1 MKAIARKLIPMWIY
15 RKLSRV
21 YSYLLAWR
29 EGPICI
35 AKMAFGSGEMTH
47 RFRTLVHPFSF
58 QINEENRKV
67 VLGNLIKKEVMDGPL
82 PKDARFIVDAGG
94 YIGDSAALFLSRY
107 PHAQCLVLEP
117 GMAHAWASR
126 NLAAYGPRAILL
138 KAALM
143 QSAGAFRIV
152 EADTGTHVVADIAGT
167 VEVVTI
173 PQLLSRSPHGRIDIL
188 KIDIEGA
195 EVDLFKGGCDWLS
208 SVDCLSIELH
218 GDEAKREIPLTL
230 LAAGFE
236 LSRHGSLT
244 VAVRKLSRDKS

>member
-1 MKAIARKLIPMWIY
+1 MKKVIRSILPLRLYQLLARLY
-15 RKLSRV
+15 A
-21 YSYLLAWR
+21 YALAWR
-29 EGPICI
+29 EGPRFIYRL
-35 AKMAFGSGEMTH
+35 AWSSGEMTH

-58 QINEENRKV
+58 QIGEENRKV
-67 VLGNLIKKEVMDGPL
+67 VLGNLIKKEVIKGPL
-82 PKDARFIVDAGG
+82 PKDALFIVDAGG
-94 YIGDSAALFLSRY
+94 YIGDSAVLFLSRY

-117 GMAHAWASR
+117 GMAHAWAAR

-138 KAALM
+138 KSALM
-143 QSAGAFRIV
+143 RSVGAFRIM
-152 EADTGTHVVADIAGT
+152 EADTGTQVVADIAGT

-173 PQLLSRSPHGRIDIL
+173 PELLSRSPHGRIDIF

-244 VAVRKLSRDKS
+244 VAVRKQSRDKS

>member
-1 MKAIARKLIPMWIY
+1 
-15 RKLSRV
+15 
-21 YSYLLAWR
+21 
-29 EGPICI
+29 
-35 AKMAFGSGEMTH
+35 
-47 RFRTLVHPFSF
+47 
-58 QINEENRKV
+58 
-67 VLGNLIKKEVMDGPL
+67 MDGPL

-107 PHAQCLVLEP
+107 PHAQCIVLEP

-173 PQLLSRSPHGRIDIL
+173 PELLSRSPHSRIDIL

-195 EVDLFKGGCDWLS
+195 EVDLFKGGCDWLT

-218 GDEAKREIPLTL
+218 GDAPDEDPASAYY
-230 LAAGFE
+230 AAWVDALE
-236 LSRHGSLT
+236 RL
-244 VAVRKLSRDKS
+244 VAARG